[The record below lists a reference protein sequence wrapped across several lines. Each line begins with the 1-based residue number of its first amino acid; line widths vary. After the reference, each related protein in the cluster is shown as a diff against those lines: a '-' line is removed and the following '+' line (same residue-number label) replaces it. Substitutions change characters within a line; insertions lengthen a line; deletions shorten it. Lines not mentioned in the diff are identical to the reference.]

1 MFVLPSRRIGERV
14 GDKDLDPERTKFRNN
29 VDHLGVT
36 DSRHVSLN
44 VAPRENHGFAVTK
57 GQDILYTA
65 RSTNPMWSFTRLPAR
80 ITCG

>member
-1 MFVLPSRRIGERV
+1 
-14 GDKDLDPERTKFRNN
+14 
-29 VDHLGVT
+29 
-36 DSRHVSLN
+36 